1 MKCPYCAEKIK
12 DEAILCRFC
21 GKSLNGSNLVTSDE
35 YEVNSNLSTTEVN
48 ETSDSNDTSS
58 LENPKKKIVAI
69 ALSVA
74 LALGVGLGGYQYNK
88 VQTAKKIEAERQA
101 KIKAAADAARK
112 IQEAEEAELRR
123 AILDN
128 SWVPS
133 GFNKFSTNPYMAY
146 KKNGSSC
153 SSYGVCFT
161 FDLVTSRYCD
171 SVYVSANLE
180 RDGYI
185 VDFAND
191 SASGISSGKIVKM
204 KMQFTDDRN
213 GTVEW
218 VDVNCR

>member
-21 GKSLNGSNLVTSDE
+21 GRSLKNFDNITSDG
-35 YEVNSNLSTTEVN
+35 YEVNSNLSTAELDQ
-48 ETSDSNDTSS
+48 TSDLSDKPSM
-58 LENPKKKIVAI
+58 ENPKRKIVAI
-69 ALSVA
+69 ALSVV
-74 LALGVGLGGYQYNK
+74 LALGVGFGGYQYNK
-88 VQTAKKIEAERQA
+88 VQTDKKIEAERQA
-101 KIKAAADAARK
+101 KLKAAADAARK

-146 KKNGSSC
+146 KKNSSSC
-153 SSYGVCFT
+153 SSYGVCYT

-171 SVYVSANLE
+171 SIYVSANLE

>member
-1 MKCPYCAEKIK
+1 MKCPFCAEKIK

-21 GKSLNGSNLVTSDE
+21 GKSLKNFEPVTSDE
-35 YEVNSNLSTTEVN
+35 YEVNPNLSPTEVN
-48 ETSDSNDTSS
+48 EPLNSSEKSNLDDSR
-58 LENPKKKIVAI
+58 KKIAAI

-74 LALGVGLGGYQYNK
+74 LALGVGFGGYQYNQT
-88 VQTAKKIEAERQA
+88 QTAKKIEAERQA

-112 IQEAEEAELRR
+112 IQEAEEAALRR

-133 GFNKFSTNPYMAY
+133 GFKKFSTNPFMAY
-146 KKNGSSC
+146 KKNSSPC
-153 SSYGVCFT
+153 SSYGVCFP

-171 SVYVSANLE
+171 SIYISANLE

-185 VDFAND
+185 SDFAND
-191 SASGISSGKIVKM
+191 SANGISAGKIVKM

-213 GTVEW
+213 GTIEW
-218 VDVNCR
+218 VDTNCR